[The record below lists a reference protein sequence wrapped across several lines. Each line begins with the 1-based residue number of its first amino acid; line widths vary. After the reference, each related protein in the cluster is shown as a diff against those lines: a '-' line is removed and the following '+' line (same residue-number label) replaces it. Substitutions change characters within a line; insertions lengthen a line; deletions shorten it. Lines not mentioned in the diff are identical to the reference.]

1 MRASVAGLQRGK
13 RFFQF
18 LLAGLPSFIL
28 AVPLNILLVEVLSAN
43 KLVSYA
49 IVLVF
54 QVTINFFIC
63 LFFVFERSKSSS
75 LGRQYFEFVSSIL
88 LVRSLDWFVYSVLVE
103 GFGAYYLAVQLLN
116 VLVFSGVKFF
126 LARQVIERRKDSLS
140 FN

>member
-1 MRASVAGLQRGK
+1 MRTSVARLRRAK

-28 AVPLNILLVEVLSAN
+28 AVPLNVLFVEIILAN
-43 KLVSYA
+43 KLISYA

-63 LFFVFERSKSSS
+63 LFFVFERNKSSS
-75 LGRQYFEFVSSIL
+75 LGRQYLEFVSSIL
-88 LVRSLDWFVYSVLVE
+88 LVRSLDWVVYSVLVE
-103 GFGAYYLAVQLLN
+103 GFGAYYLAVQLMN

-126 LARQVIERRKDSLS
+126 LARQVIERRA
-140 FN
+140 